1 MVLLHQIVMRFYI
14 VGMQWNAI
22 NRTDLPALRGIKMAY
37 ALRALVGIDL
47 VNLNPHKNRIIR
59 ALGLAD
65 VAIDALVGNQ

>member
-1 MVLLHQIVMRFYI
+1 MVLLLQIVMRFYI

-47 VNLNPHKNRIIR
+47 VNLNPHKNRIIG
-59 ALGLAD
+59 ALGLTD

>member
-1 MVLLHQIVMRFYI
+1 MVLLHQIIMRFYI

-37 ALRALVGIDL
+37 ALGALVGIDL

-59 ALGLAD
+59 ALGLTD

>member
-1 MVLLHQIVMRFYI
+1 MVLLHQIVMRFHI
-14 VGMQWNAI
+14 IGMQWNAI

-59 ALGLAD
+59 ALGLTD
-65 VAIDALVGNQ
+65 VAIDALVSNQ

>member
-1 MVLLHQIVMRFYI
+1 MVLLHQIVMRFHI
-14 VGMQWNAI
+14 IGMQWNAI
-22 NRTDLPALRGIKMAY
+22 NGTDLPALRGIKMAY

-59 ALGLAD
+59 ALGLTD

>member
-1 MVLLHQIVMRFYI
+1 MVLLHQIVMRFHI
-14 VGMQWNAI
+14 IGMQGNAI

-59 ALGLAD
+59 ALGFTD

>member
-1 MVLLHQIVMRFYI
+1 MVLLHQIIMRFYI

-22 NRTDLPALRGIKMAY
+22 NRTDLTALRGIKMAY

-59 ALGLAD
+59 ALGLTD

>member
-22 NRTDLPALRGIKMAY
+22 NWTDLPALRGIKMAH

-47 VNLNPHKNRIIR
+47 VNLNPHENRIIR
-59 ALGLAD
+59 ALGLTD

>member
-47 VNLNPHKNRIIR
+47 VNLNPHKNRIIG
-59 ALGLAD
+59 ALGLTD

>member
-1 MVLLHQIVMRFYI
+1 MVLLHQIIMRFYI

-37 ALRALVGIDL
+37 ALRALVGINL
-47 VNLNPHKNRIIR
+47 VNLNAHKNRIIR
-59 ALGLAD
+59 ALGFTD

>member
-22 NRTDLPALRGIKMAY
+22 NRTNLPALRGIKMAY
-37 ALRALVGIDL
+37 ALRTLVGIDL

-59 ALGLAD
+59 ALGLTD

>member
-22 NRTDLPALRGIKMAY
+22 NGTNLPALWGIKMAY

-59 ALGLAD
+59 ALGLTD

>member
-1 MVLLHQIVMRFYI
+1 
-14 VGMQWNAI
+14 MQWNAI

-59 ALGLAD
+59 ALGLTD

>member
-1 MVLLHQIVMRFYI
+1 MVLLHQIVMRFHI
-14 VGMQWNAI
+14 IGMQGNAI

-37 ALRALVGIDL
+37 ALRALVGINL

-59 ALGLAD
+59 ALGFTD

>member
-59 ALGLAD
+59 ALGLTD

>member
-37 ALRALVGIDL
+37 ALRALVGINL
-47 VNLNPHKNRIIR
+47 VNLNAHKNRIIR
-59 ALGLAD
+59 ALGFTD

>member
-47 VNLNPHKNRIIR
+47 VNLNPHENRIIG
-59 ALGLAD
+59 ALGLTD

>member
-1 MVLLHQIVMRFYI
+1 MVLLHQIIMRFYI

-59 ALGLAD
+59 ALGLTD

>member
-1 MVLLHQIVMRFYI
+1 MVLLYQIVMRFYI

-47 VNLNPHKNRIIR
+47 VNLNPHKNRIIG
-59 ALGLAD
+59 ALGLTD